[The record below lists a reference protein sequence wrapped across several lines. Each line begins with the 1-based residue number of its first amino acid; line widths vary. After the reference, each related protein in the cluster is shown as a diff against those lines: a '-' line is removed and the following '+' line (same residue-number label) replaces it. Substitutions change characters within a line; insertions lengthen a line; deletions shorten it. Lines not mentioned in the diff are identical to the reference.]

1 MIEGAIPVK
10 KNLSNFIR
18 PLGMMMI
25 HRGISGAMCM
35 PLFDPCNHVA
45 VCFHMLYDDGVFKLG
60 DLKFKAWSLK
70 WHLGSS
76 C

>member
-1 MIEGAIPVK
+1 
-10 KNLSNFIR
+10 
-18 PLGMMMI
+18 MMI

-45 VCFHMLYDDGVFKLG
+45 VCFHMLSDDGDEKRLG

-70 WHLGSS
+70 CHLSLMSLPKDWHLVFFF
-76 C
+76 

>member
-1 MIEGAIPVK
+1 
-10 KNLSNFIR
+10 
-18 PLGMMMI
+18 MMI

-45 VCFHMLYDDGVFKLG
+45 VCFHMLYDDGDEKRLG

>member
-1 MIEGAIPVK
+1 
-10 KNLSNFIR
+10 
-18 PLGMMMI
+18 
-25 HRGISGAMCM
+25 M